1 LLIDIWESN
10 EYGKETHFQILSLKN
25 TNKNN
30 GICYDNHQSNRI
42 LSSELHS
49 KSSNNNESLIAKSL
63 ETRGV
68 SCRASGIQSHQLNLN
83 NPDFSMNRPVNS
95 KNQSKAS
102 KAYSSQSDYLEVSH
116 LFRGIDLQINYK

>member
-10 EYGKETHFQILSLKN
+10 EYGKETHFQIISLEN

-49 KSSNNNESLIAKSL
+49 KSSNNKSL

-116 LFRGIDLQINYK
+116 LFQGIDLKISYK